1 MRKVE
6 LSNEQ
11 YYHVYNRGVDRR
23 VTFTQKN
30 DYQRFLYL
38 LHACNDTQPIL
49 NSQFYYR
56 GLASIEKRNR
66 ETIVDILSFCLMPN
80 HFHLLLRQRADNG
93 ISRFMQKLGTG
104 YTMYFNTKYQR
115 SGSLFQGTFKAIHID
130 EETYLT
136 HLTRYIHLNPLEL
149 KEPDWKEKGVKNWN
163 ESYKFVQSYPW
174 SSFSD
179 YIGQKRFGSI
189 LNKEVMDELYDRT
202 QYESFT
208 KEWAVKDL
216 NLIRGYIDPL

>member
-11 YYHVYNRGVDRR
+11 YYHVYNRGVDKRI
-23 VTFTQKN
+23 TFTKKN

-38 LHACNDTQPIL
+38 LYACNDTQPLL

-56 GLASIEKRNR
+56 GLASIEKRKR
-66 ETIVDILSFCLMPN
+66 EMMVDILSFCLMSN
-80 HFHLLLRQRADNG
+80 HFHLLLRQRVDNG
-93 ISRFMQKLGTG
+93 ISKFMQKLGTG

-149 KEPDWKEKGVKNWN
+149 KEPNWKEKGVKNWN
-163 ESYKFVQSYPW
+163 ESYKFVKSYPW

-179 YIGQKRFGSI
+179 YIGQNNYGLI
-189 LNKEVMDELYDRT
+189 LNKEVMGELYNSS

-208 KEWAVKDL
+208 KEWPLKDI
-216 NLIRGYIDPL
+216 NLLTGYIDPL